1 MKLVFSL
8 SDFKTQGRS
17 NGDSKSGYVY
27 MLACVLIDM
36 SSEKGRKQHVA
47 TWNSNFLH
55 GIAAALYIVKYE

>member
-47 TWNSNFLH
+47 T
-55 GIAAALYIVKYE
+55 